1 ERDSGGT
8 DLTHGT
14 WQFNRKESA
23 MSIDSVLALLVVLA
37 APILVRRM
45 PRRRVFA
52 SFVLLVAAATLTA
65 LIG

>member
-1 ERDSGGT
+1 
-8 DLTHGT
+8 
-14 WQFNRKESA
+14 